1 MATEQYIKPSVA
13 KHFVEQRQL
22 LQMEYEHEREEY
34 KRISEQWGVE
44 RTVQRGLCWFPLRVG
59 RNHYNSL
66 NQLVVDVYRPESQA
80 ENEHQ
85 FEYGRQVR
93 FFVADDALR
102 VNYKSYTG
110 TVQYVEGNRMSIAV
124 PSVQCI
130 TDMENSYGELGVQL
144 SLDETT

>member
-44 RTVQRGLCWFPLRVG
+44 RTVQRGLCWFPLRVC

-66 NQLVVDVYRPESQA
+66 NQLVVDVYRPEAQS

-85 FEYGRQVR
+85 FEYGRQV
-93 FFVADDALR
+93 
-102 VNYKSYTG
+102 
-110 TVQYVEGNRMSIAV
+110 
-124 PSVQCI
+124 
-130 TDMENSYGELGVQL
+130 
-144 SLDETT
+144 